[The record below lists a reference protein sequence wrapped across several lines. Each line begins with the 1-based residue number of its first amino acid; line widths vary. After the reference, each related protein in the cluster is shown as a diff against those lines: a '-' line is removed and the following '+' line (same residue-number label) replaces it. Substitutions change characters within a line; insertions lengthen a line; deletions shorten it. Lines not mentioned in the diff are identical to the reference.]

1 MRRPDSQSLT
11 DQDSHDIESYFRQ
24 HRKTLAVVFLA
35 VGMLAV
41 SGFFM
46 GMRQT
51 EKQATRNQLPVSR
64 THEVAAD
71 APMLEIPTAPKYREI
86 AKTEWLSNRDWHFTL
101 ADLPRA
107 VAPPSGLK
115 APDPAELRSAI
126 ERRKSL
132 RAYDGA
138 PPVIPHAIDT
148 LKVSACTSCHG
159 ENTNLV
165 IGGKRPAEIS
175 HPWITNCT
183 SCHVPADGLRQVT
196 EPAEARLVVEN
207 AFIGKSSPGHGPRAY
222 GGAPPTMPHAVWMRQ
237 NCMACHGPGR
247 EQAIRTSHPER
258 QNCLQCHAPNSR
270 FDNRVA
276 YLSGPPP
283 PLEFQPAPRQ

>member
-1 MRRPDSQSLT
+1 M
-11 DQDSHDIESYFRQ
+11 DSHDVENYFRQ
-24 HRKTLAVVFLA
+24 HRKTLAVVFL
-35 VGMLAV
+35 VVCMLAV

-51 EKQATRNQLPVSR
+51 ERQMTRNQLPVAGKQ
-64 THEVAAD
+64 EVS
-71 APMLEIPTAPKYREI
+71 EQSYKIPVAPKYQEI
-86 AKTEWLSNRDWHFTL
+86 GKAAWLANRDWKFTL

-107 VAPPSGLK
+107 VAVLDSRSAA
-115 APDPAELRSAI
+115 APVETAVAI

-148 LKVSACTSCHG
+148 LKASACTSCHG
-159 ENTNLV
+159 EDTNLV
-165 IGGKRPAEIS
+165 IGGKRPAEMS

-196 EPAEARLVVEN
+196 APAEARLV
-207 AFIGKSSPGHGPRAY
+207 IGNSFLGKTSAGHGPRAY
-222 GGAPPTMPHAVWMRQ
+222 GTAPPTMPHAVWMRQ

-258 QNCLQCHAPNSR
+258 QNCLQCHAPNAA
-270 FDNRVA
+270 FDNRET
-276 YLSGPPP
+276 YLTNPKP
-283 PLEFQPAPRQ
+283 PLDSPLFKKQ

>member
-1 MRRPDSQSLT
+1 M
-11 DQDSHDIESYFRQ
+11 DSHDVENYFRQ
-24 HRKTLAVVFLA
+24 HRKTLAVVFLM

-51 EKQATRNQLPVSR
+51 EHQVTRNQLPTSEKPTVSIA
-64 THEVAAD
+64 H
-71 APMLEIPTAPKYREI
+71 IPTAPKYKEI
-86 AKTEWLSNRDWHFTL
+86 ARTEWLANRDWKFTL

-107 VAPPSGLK
+107 VAPPTGQ
-115 APDPAELRSAI
+115 AAATPAETAAAI
-126 ERRKSL
+126 ARRKSL

-148 LKVSACTSCHG
+148 LKSSACTSCHG
-159 ENTNLV
+159 EDTNLV

-183 SCHVPADGLRQVT
+183 SCHVPADGLRQIT
-196 EPAEARLVVEN
+196 APPETHLLVEN
-207 AFIGKSSPGHGPRAY
+207 TFTGRASAGHGPRAY
-222 GGAPPTMPHAVWMRQ
+222 GTAPPTMPHAVWMRQ

-258 QNCLQCHAPNSR
+258 QNCLQCHAPNAA
-270 FDNRVA
+270 FDNRET
-276 YLSGPPP
+276 YLTHPKP
-283 PLEFQPAPRQ
+283 PLDLPIHAKP

>member
-1 MRRPDSQSLT
+1 M
-11 DQDSHDIESYFRQ
+11 DSHDIESYFRQ
-24 HRKTLAVVFLA
+24 HRKTLAVIFLA
-35 VGMLAV
+35 VCMLAI

-51 EKQATRNQLPVSR
+51 ERQVTRNQLPIAGK
-64 THEVAAD
+64 HEVA
-71 APMLEIPTAPKYREI
+71 PLVQPEKIPTAPKYPNI
-86 AKTEWLSNRDWHFTL
+86 AEAEWLANRDWKFTL

-107 VAPPSGLK
+107 VAPPAGQ
-115 APDPAELRSAI
+115 APAAPAETVAAI
-126 ERRKSL
+126 ARRKSL

-148 LKVSACTSCHG
+148 LKASACTSCHG
-159 ENTNLV
+159 EGANLV

-183 SCHVPADGLRQVT
+183 SCHVPADGLRQITAPVET
-196 EPAEARLVVEN
+196 RLVIEN
-207 AFIGKSSPGHGPRAY
+207 SFLGKTSAGHGLRAY
-222 GGAPPTMPHAVWMRQ
+222 STAPPTMPHAVWMRQ

-258 QNCLQCHAPNSR
+258 RNCLQCHAPNAS
-270 FDNRVA
+270 FDNRET
-276 YLSGPPP
+276 YLTNPKP
-283 PLEFQPAPRQ
+283 PLDSRIFKKQ

>member
-1 MRRPDSQSLT
+1 M
-11 DQDSHDIESYFRQ
+11 DSHDIENYFRQ

-51 EKQATRNQLPVSR
+51 ERQVARNSYPVSESHK
-64 THEVAAD
+64 TSI
-71 APMLEIPTAPKYREI
+71 PNLQLEIPDAPKYKEI
-86 AKTEWLSNRDWHFTL
+86 AMTAWHTNRDWHFTL
-101 ADLPRA
+101 NDLPRA
-107 VAPPSGLK
+107 VAPPTGLK
-115 APDPAELRSAI
+115 APDPAELAAAV

-132 RAYDGA
+132 RAFDGA
-138 PPVIPHAIDT
+138 PPVIPHGIDA

-159 ENTNLV
+159 ENGNFV
-165 IGGKRPAEIS
+165 VGGKRPAEIS

-183 SCHVPADGLRQVT
+183 SCHVPADGLRGLTASV
-196 EPAEARLVVEN
+196 AARLMVEN
-207 AFIGKSSPGHGPRAY
+207 SFTGKTSPGHGLRAFT
-222 GGAPPTMPHAVWMRQ
+222 GAPPTMPHGVWMRQ

-258 QNCLQCHAPNSR
+258 NNCLQCHAPNAA
-270 FDNRVA
+270 FDNRET
-276 YLSGPPP
+276 YLTNPKP
-283 PLEFQPAPRQ
+283 PLDVAPFPKQ

>member
-1 MRRPDSQSLT
+1 M
-11 DQDSHDIESYFRQ
+11 DSHDIESYFRQ
-24 HRKTLAVVFLA
+24 HRKTLAVVFL
-35 VGMLAV
+35 VVCMLAI

-51 EKQATRNQLPVSR
+51 ERQVTRNQLPVAGK
-64 THEVAAD
+64 HEVSEQTQEVPVAPNYKEIGKAA
-71 APMLEIPTAPKYREI
+71 
-86 AKTEWLSNRDWHFTL
+86 WLANRDWKFTL

-107 VAPPSGLK
+107 VAPLAGQ
-115 APDPAELRSAI
+115 ADATPAETAAAI
-126 ERRKSL
+126 ERRKFL

-148 LKVSACTSCHG
+148 LKASACTSCHG
-159 ENTNLV
+159 EDTNLV
-165 IGGKRPAEIS
+165 IGGKRPSEIS

-196 EPAEARLVVEN
+196 ALAKDRLVIEN
-207 AFIGKSSPGHGPRAY
+207 SFIGKTSAGHGPRAY
-222 GGAPPTMPHAVWMRQ
+222 GTAPPTMPHAVWMRQ

-258 QNCLQCHAPNSR
+258 QNCLQCHAPNAA
-270 FDNRVA
+270 FDNRET
-276 YLSGPPP
+276 YLTNPKP
-283 PLEFQPAPRQ
+283 PLDSSILKKQ

>member
-1 MRRPDSQSLT
+1 M
-11 DQDSHDIESYFRQ
+11 DSHDVENYFRQ
-24 HRKTLAVVFLA
+24 HRKTLAVVFLM

-51 EKQATRNQLPVSR
+51 ENQVTRTQLPAAEKAMVS
-64 THEVAAD
+64 TANVPA
-71 APMLEIPTAPKYREI
+71 APKYKEI
-86 AKTEWLSNRDWHFTL
+86 PQAEWLANRDWKFTL

-107 VAPPSGLK
+107 VAPPAGQVAAS
-115 APDPAELRSAI
+115 PAETAAAI
-126 ERRKSL
+126 DRRKSL

-138 PPVIPHAIDT
+138 PPVIPHAIDP
-148 LKVSACTSCHG
+148 LKSSACTSCHG
-159 ENTNLV
+159 EDSNLV

-183 SCHVPADGLRQVT
+183 SCHVPADGLRQLT
-196 EPAEARLVVEN
+196 APPDARLLVEN
-207 AFIGKSSPGHGPRAY
+207 AFAGKTSAGHGPRAY
-222 GGAPPTMPHAVWMRQ
+222 GTAPPTMPHAVWMRQ

-258 QNCLQCHAPNSR
+258 QNCLQCHAPNAA
-270 FDNRVA
+270 FDNRET
-276 YLSGPPP
+276 YLTNPKP
-283 PLEFQPAPRQ
+283 PLDSPIPTKP

>member
-1 MRRPDSQSLT
+1 M
-11 DQDSHDIESYFRQ
+11 DSHDVENYFRQ
-24 HRKTLAVVFLA
+24 HRKTLAVVFL
-35 VGMLAV
+35 VVCMLAV

-51 EKQATRNQLPVSR
+51 ERQVTRNLPP
-64 THEVAAD
+64 TAAHP
-71 APMLEIPTAPKYREI
+71 AFPTAEIPTAPRY
-86 AKTEWLSNRDWHFTL
+86 KTISAAEWLANRDWKFTL

-107 VAPPSGLK
+107 VAPPAGQ
-115 APDPAELRSAI
+115 AAATPAETRAAI
-126 ERRKSL
+126 EHRKSL

-148 LKVSACTSCHG
+148 LKSSACTTCHG
-159 ENTNLV
+159 TDTHLV

-183 SCHVPADGLRQVT
+183 SCHVPADGLRQIT
-196 EPAEARLVVEN
+196 APPATRLIVEN
-207 AFIGKSSPGHGPRAY
+207 SFSGKSSTGHGPRAY
-222 GGAPPTMPHAVWMRQ
+222 GTAPPTMPHAVWMRQ

-258 QNCLQCHAPNSR
+258 QNCLQCHAPNAA
-270 FDNRVA
+270 FDNRET
-276 YLSGPPP
+276 YLTNPKP
-283 PLEFQPAPRQ
+283 PLDSPTLKKP

>member
-1 MRRPDSQSLT
+1 M
-11 DQDSHDIESYFRQ
+11 DSHDIESYVRQ
-24 HRKTLAVVFLA
+24 HRKTLAVVFLI
-35 VGMLAV
+35 VCMLAV

-51 EKQATRNQLPVSR
+51 EHQTIRNQTPTTDQPTLS
-64 THEVAAD
+64 AA
-71 APMLEIPTAPKYREI
+71 EIPTAPKYREI
-86 AKTEWLSNRDWHFTL
+86 PNTEWHANRDWKFTL

-107 VAPPSGLK
+107 VAPPAGLS
-115 APDPAELRSAI
+115 PASPTENAAAI
-126 ERRKSL
+126 DRRKSL

-148 LKVSACTSCHG
+148 LKSSACTSCHG

-183 SCHVPADGLRQVT
+183 SCHVPADGMRELT
-196 EPAEARLVVEN
+196 EPQAQRLVVEN
-207 AFIGKSSPGHGPRAY
+207 AFVGKSSAGHGPRAY
-222 GGAPPTMPHAVWMRQ
+222 GTAPPTMPHAVWMRQ

-258 QNCLQCHAPNSR
+258 RNCLQCHAPNAA
-270 FDNRVA
+270 FDNRET
-276 YLSGPPP
+276 YLTNPKPPIDS
-283 PLEFQPAPRQ
+283 PLPLQQ

>member
-1 MRRPDSQSLT
+1 M
-11 DQDSHDIESYFRQ
+11 DSHDIESYFRQ

-51 EKQATRNQLPVSR
+51 ERQVIRNHLPVSAK
-64 THEVAAD
+64 HVVATE
-71 APMLEIPTAPKYREI
+71 APAQEIPSAPKYKEI
-86 AKTEWLSNRDWHFTL
+86 AKTAWHANRDWHFTL

-107 VAPPSGLK
+107 TAPPAGLK
-115 APDPAELRSAI
+115 APDPAELSAAV

-138 PPVIPHAIDT
+138 PPVVPHAIDT
-148 LKVSACTSCHG
+148 ISVSACISCHG
-159 ENTNLV
+159 QNGDLV
-165 IGGKRPAEIS
+165 IGGKRPVEIS

-183 SCHVPADGLRQVT
+183 SCHVPANGLRQVT

-207 AFIGKSSPGHGPRAY
+207 SFTGKSSPGHGPRAY
-222 GGAPPTMPHAVWMRQ
+222 GGAPPTMPHPVWMRQ
-237 NCMACHGPGR
+237 NCLACHGPGR
-247 EQAIRTSHPER
+247 EQAIRSSHPER
-258 QNCLQCHAPNSR
+258 KNCLQCHAPNSA
-270 FDNRVA
+270 FDNREA

-283 PLEFQPAPRQ
+283 PVDSPPLTKQ

>member
-1 MRRPDSQSLT
+1 M
-11 DQDSHDIESYFRQ
+11 DSHDVENYFRQ
-24 HRKTLAVVFLA
+24 HRKTLAVVFLM

-51 EKQATRNQLPVSR
+51 EYQVTRNQLPAVEKTPIS
-64 THEVAAD
+64 TAH
-71 APMLEIPTAPKYREI
+71 IPTAPRYKEI
-86 AKTEWLSNRDWHFTL
+86 TQAEWLANRDWKFTL

-107 VAPPSGLK
+107 VAPPSSQV
-115 APDPAELRSAI
+115 AATPTETAAAI
-126 ERRKSL
+126 ARRKSL

-148 LKVSACTSCHG
+148 LRSSACTSCHG
-159 ENTNLV
+159 ENADLV

-196 EPAEARLVVEN
+196 APKETRLFVEN
-207 AFIGKSSPGHGPRAY
+207 SFIGKTSAGHGSRAY
-222 GGAPPTMPHAVWMRQ
+222 GTAPPTMPHAVWMRQ

-258 QNCLQCHAPNSR
+258 QNCLQCHAPNAA
-270 FDNRVA
+270 FDNRET
-276 YLSGPPP
+276 YLTDPKP
-283 PLEFQPAPRQ
+283 PLGLPILPKP

>member
-1 MRRPDSQSLT
+1 M
-11 DQDSHDIESYFRQ
+11 DSHDIESYFRQ
-24 HRKTLAVVFLA
+24 HRKTLAVVFLI
-35 VGMLAV
+35 VCMLAV

-51 EKQATRNQLPVSR
+51 ERQVTRNRLPAAGK
-64 THEVAAD
+64 HEVSSQEQ
-71 APMLEIPTAPKYREI
+71 EIPSAPKYKEI
-86 AKTEWLSNRDWHFTL
+86 SNAEWLANRDWKFTL

-107 VAPPSGLK
+107 VAPSAGQT
-115 APDPAELRSAI
+115 AATPAETATAI

-148 LKVSACTSCHG
+148 LKASACNSCHG
-159 ENTNLV
+159 EDSNLV

-183 SCHVPADGLRQVT
+183 SCHVPADGLRQLT
-196 EPAEARLVVEN
+196 APAETRLVIGN
-207 AFIGKSSPGHGPRAY
+207 SFLGKSSAGHGPRAY
-222 GGAPPTMPHAVWMRQ
+222 GTAPPTMPHAVWMRQ
-237 NCMACHGPGR
+237 NCMTCHGPGR

-258 QNCLQCHAPNSR
+258 QNCLQCHAPNAL
-270 FDNRVA
+270 FDNRET
-276 YLSGPPP
+276 YLTNPKPPLGPPL
-283 PLEFQPAPRQ
+283 LENQ

>member
-1 MRRPDSQSLT
+1 M
-11 DQDSHDIESYFRQ
+11 DSHDIESYFRQ

-35 VGMLAV
+35 VCMLAV

-51 EKQATRNQLPVSR
+51 ERQVTRNQLPLEKK
-64 THEVAAD
+64 HEVS
-71 APMLEIPTAPKYREI
+71 LVKIPTAPKYKEI
-86 AKTEWLSNRDWHFTL
+86 AKSAWLANRNWKFTL

-107 VAPPSGLK
+107 ADIPRGLAP
-115 APDPAELRSAI
+115 AAAAETAAAI
-126 ERRKSL
+126 SRRKSL

-148 LKVSACTSCHG
+148 LKSSACTSCHG
-159 ENTNLV
+159 ENANLLV
-165 IGGKRPAEIS
+165 GGKRPAEIS

-183 SCHVPADGLRQVT
+183 SCHVPADGLRQLT
-196 EPAEARLVVEN
+196 ASADARLVVEN
-207 AFIGKSSPGHGPRAY
+207 AFIGKTSAGHGPRAY
-222 GGAPPTMPHAVWMRQ
+222 GTAPPTMPHAVWMRQ

-258 QNCLQCHAPNSR
+258 RNCLQCHAPNAA
-270 FDNRVA
+270 FDNRET
-276 YLSGPPP
+276 YLTNPKPRLDSPPP
-283 PLEFQPAPRQ
+283 PKS

>member
-1 MRRPDSQSLT
+1 M
-11 DQDSHDIESYFRQ
+11 DSHDIESYFRQ
-24 HRKTLAVVFLA
+24 HRKTLAVVFLM
-35 VGMLAV
+35 VCMLAV

-51 EKQATRNQLPVSR
+51 EHQEIRKPLPVSEKHAMPSASPLR
-64 THEVAAD
+64 
-71 APMLEIPTAPKYREI
+71 EIPNAPKYKEI
-86 AKTEWLSNRDWHFTL
+86 AQSGWLANSDWKFTL

-107 VAPPSGLK
+107 TAPPAGQTP
-115 APDPAELRSAI
+115 AAPAEIAAAI

-148 LKVSACTSCHG
+148 LKSSACTSCHG
-159 ENTNLV
+159 EDTNLV
-165 IGGKRPAEIS
+165 IAGKRPAEIS

-196 EPAEARLVVEN
+196 APPETRLLVEN
-207 AFIGKSSPGHGPRAY
+207 SFIGKSSAGHGPRAY
-222 GGAPPTMPHAVWMRQ
+222 GTAPPTMPHAVWMRQ

-258 QNCLQCHAPNSR
+258 QNCLQCHAPNAA
-270 FDNRVA
+270 FDNRET
-276 YLSGPPP
+276 YLTNPKP
-283 PLEFQPAPRQ
+283 PLDPAIPANP

>member
-1 MRRPDSQSLT
+1 M
-11 DQDSHDIESYFRQ
+11 DSHDIEGYFRQ
-24 HRKTLAVVFLA
+24 HRKSLAVIFLA

-51 EKQATRNQLPVSR
+51 ERQITRNDIPTVEWHDVSAEPPLR
-64 THEVAAD
+64 
-71 APMLEIPTAPKYREI
+71 EIPTAPKYKEI
-86 AKTEWLSNRDWHFTL
+86 ARTGWLANRDWNFTL

-107 VAPPSGLK
+107 PDPPAGIPAPG
-115 APDPAELRSAI
+115 PAELAAAI

-138 PPVIPHAIDT
+138 PPVVPHAIDSIS
-148 LKVSACTSCHG
+148 VSACTSCHG
-159 ENTNLV
+159 EGGDLV
-165 IGGKRPAEIS
+165 IGGRRPAEIS

-183 SCHVPADGLRQVT
+183 SCHVPANGLRQVT
-196 EPAEARLVVEN
+196 EPSEARLVVGN
-207 AFIGKSSPGHGPRAY
+207 SFVGKSSAGHGTRAF

-258 QNCLQCHAPNSR
+258 RNCLQCHAPNSI
-270 FDNRVA
+270 FDNREA

-283 PLEFQPAPRQ
+283 PMDSPPAPKP